1 MYLRYYRDDA
11 QLSRISK
18 VIFEMKKSGMS
29 FLEVNYS
36 FLKQYLKP
44 IDILLFYE
52 MLVEGTL
59 LKLDITSRNLY
70 GYDINKNKSKDE
82 IITPYDILGI
92 DEKEYSKEQLL
103 NLISRRI
110 NYVKSHVKDEVK
122 QQSMIDSIL
131 DAYNDI
137 ISSKQIKK

>member
-1 MYLRYYRDDA
+1 MYLCYYRDDA

-18 VIFEMKKSGMS
+18 VIFKMKKSGIS
-29 FLEVNYS
+29 FSEVNYS

-52 MLVEGTL
+52 MLVNGTL
-59 LKLDITSRNLY
+59 SKLDITSRDLY
-70 GYDINKNKSKDE
+70 GYDINKNKSKNE
-82 IITPYDILGI
+82 IITPYTILKI
-92 DEKEYSKEQLL
+92 EEKEYSKEELL

-110 NYVKSHVKDEVK
+110 NYVKNHIIDEVE
-122 QQSMIDSIL
+122 QQSMIDMIL